1 MNLNEN
7 MNIFITPLPSM
18 IPDGPLS
25 RTIALQIPRQEL
37 ADDEH
42 LKDLSRV
49 HKTGNNKR
57 LTKTDIYVLQV
68 LLLKTINE
76 GVDK

>member
-1 MNLNEN
+1 MNPNEN

-25 RTIALQIPRQEL
+25 PTTALQRPGQEL
-37 ADDEH
+37 GNDEH
-42 LKDLSRV
+42 LKDLRRV
-49 HKTGNNKR
+49 HKTGNNR
-57 LTKTDIYVLQV
+57 RVTKTDIYVLQV
-68 LLLKTINE
+68 SLLKTINE